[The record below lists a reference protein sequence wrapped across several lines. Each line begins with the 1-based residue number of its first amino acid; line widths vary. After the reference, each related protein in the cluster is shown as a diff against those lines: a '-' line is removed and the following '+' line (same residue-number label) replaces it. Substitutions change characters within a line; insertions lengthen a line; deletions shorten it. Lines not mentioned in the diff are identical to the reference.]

1 MNIVLIEDDAMLA
14 RTLDELLRAEGHSI
28 ENLDH
33 GDRAMTLLAPPRAGD
48 AGHDADLVVL
58 DLNLP
63 GAGGL
68 DVLAA
73 LRRHDTHTPVLIL
86 TARDGVEDR
95 VRGLDLGADDY
106 LAKPFALSELEA
118 RVRALLRRRGRSGPV
133 TFGPL
138 EFDSTTLSFRCH
150 GEPLALPGREQRL
163 LACLLHHAGRPVEKA
178 RLVQEAFGA
187 DNVGDNAV
195 EVYIHRL
202 RKRLPEPL
210 VLRTVRGLGYV
221 LDTRS

>member
-28 ENLDH
+28 QHLDH

-63 GAGGL
+63 GASGL

-163 LACLLHHAGRPVEKA
+163 LACLLHHAGRPAGRK
-178 RLVQEAFGA
+178 GA
-187 DNVGDNAV
+187 SG
-195 EVYIHRL
+195 
-202 RKRLPEPL
+202 PGG
-210 VLRTVRGLGYV
+210 VRS
-221 LDTRS
+221 RQRRR